1 MPPLELLLKCLQQLQ
16 DVQQQ
21 VRSVVVSI
29 AKMRK
34 VDLRSVP
41 KVKVNCNVCSVY
53 TVNVINMK
61 S

>member
-1 MPPLELLLKCLQQLQ
+1 MAHHLPKNGVLRMMAKC
-16 DVQQQ
+16 
-21 VRSVVVSI
+21 
-29 AKMRK
+29 K